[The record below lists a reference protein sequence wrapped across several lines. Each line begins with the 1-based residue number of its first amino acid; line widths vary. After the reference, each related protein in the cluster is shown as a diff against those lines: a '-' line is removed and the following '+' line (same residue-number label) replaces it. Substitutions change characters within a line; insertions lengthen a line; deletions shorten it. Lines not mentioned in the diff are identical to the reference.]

1 MTPPMHR
8 SDSIESER
16 PVREDPSDDIRTAD
30 VLAAPTSRT
39 SRVLVCCLAI
49 VWTVLRACGAVLVRS
64 LRAWDLASAAVG
76 RAAGRAGCAVL
87 TALGPLGR
95 LLRRALVPLG
105 RALFRLWQ
113 IAVRPLGPLAT
124 RLLTRGAAAA
134 SRIGRQIIDM
144 VTWMRPFLDA
154 IAARARLIARAVAT
168 AVRPIADRAARAA
181 AAIRQMCKLLRHA
194 IHATRRPN
202 PRTAHATHSHGEPQW
217 DGS

>member
-1 MTPPMHR
+1 MTPPQHR
-8 SDSIESER
+8 SDAIESEP

-39 SRVLVCCLAI
+39 SRVLVWCLAI
-49 VWTVLRACGAVLVRS
+49 VWTVLRACGAVFVRS

-76 RAAGRAGCAVL
+76 RAAGRAGWALL

-95 LLRRALVPLG
+95 LMRRALVPLG

-124 RLLTRGAAAA
+124 RLLIRGAGAAAW
-134 SRIGRQIIDM
+134 IGRQIIDLVM
-144 VTWMRPFLDA
+144 WMRPFLA
-154 IAARARLIARAVAT
+154 AVGARARLIGRAVAT
-168 AVRPIADRAARAA
+168 AARPIADRAAGAA
-181 AAIRQMCKLLRHA
+181 AAIRQGCKLLRHA

-202 PRTAHATHSHGEPQW
+202 RRTAHATHSQGQHQR